1 MRRAMAK
8 RIENIKAYRRTVAI
22 IAVILALGM
31 AFMIIRPFIVSI
43 LSALV
48 LAYLFYPLY
57 VKLQRY
63 SPGFLP
69 RESVAAA
76 LTCLVI
82 VMIVVI
88 PLVVV
93 SIVLV
98 GEVRDG
104 YNFLQQVMNL
114 PDLSL
119 KSLTRSGSLPYPGVS
134 AIEIPYLDQLGINLM
149 NYKEPLLK
157 VAGTAFEWIQGFI
170 FSIPNLAFN
179 LFITIFSTYFMLKG
193 ARGMIKFLNEFFP
206 LPPGRY
212 QQIFMRFDDLSRG
225 MVNGQIVVGIVQG
238 TLAWLGFFVLGVP
251 NPVLWGVL
259 TSIISIIPLLGAA
272 VVWLPITGYLLL
284 VGYLSG
290 TIWKGIAM
298 LIYGAAVIS
307 TIDNVLKPKIVGDR
321 TGINPLVIMFGIL
334 GGIQLM
340 GIPGILIGPLVLT
353 LVDVVMEIFRE
364 VV

>member
-1 MRRAMAK
+1 MVK

-22 IAVILALGM
+22 IAVVLALAM
-31 AFMIIRPFIVSI
+31 AYFIIQPFLVAII
-43 LSALV
+43 SAMV

-57 VKLQRY
+57 VKLQQYVPRL
-63 SPGFLP
+63 LP
-69 RESVAAA
+69 KETLAAA

-82 VMIVVI
+82 GMIIAI
-88 PLVVV
+88 PLVV
-93 SIVLV
+93 ITFVLV

-104 YNFLQQVMNL
+104 YNFLQEVLNL
-114 PDLSL
+114 PDFSL
-119 KSLTRSGSLPYPGVS
+119 KSITGGTSLPYPGMDTLN
-134 AIEIPYLDQLGINLM
+134 IPYLDKLGINIAQ
-149 NYKEPLLK
+149 YKEPLLK
-157 VAGTAFEWIQGFI
+157 LAGAAFNWLQGVI
-170 FSIPNLAFN
+170 LSIPSMGFN
-179 LFITIFSTYFMLKG
+179 IFITLFSTFFFLKG

-212 QQIFMRFDDLSRG
+212 QQIFRRFDDLSRG

-238 TLAWLGFFVLGVP
+238 TLAWLGFFLLGVP

-272 VVWLPITGYLLL
+272 VVWLPISGYLFLI
-284 VGYLSG
+284 GYLSG
-290 TIWKGIAM
+290 TYWKGIVM
-298 LIYGAAVIS
+298 LIYGAAIIS
-307 TIDNVLKPKIVGDR
+307 TIDNILKPKIVGDR